1 MWRNGWFG
9 RAGGQPGDGNRRRGV
24 FNRRDG
30 NVRRRF
36 ALDNDLIDG
45 AIAALRRSLP
55 QADVLVIP
63 GRRDLR
69 LAGKF
74 RY

>member
-1 MWRNGWFG
+1 MWWNGWFG
-9 RAGGQPGDGNRRRGV
+9 CADGQPGDGNPCRSI
-24 FNRRDG
+24 FNRFDG
-30 NVRRRF
+30 NVRRWF

-63 GRRDLR
+63 GK
-69 LAGKF
+69 A
-74 RY
+74 